1 MLEVA
6 SCSSHLRTEHNLT
19 VPASVHIL
27 PYSSRLMLWI
37 FSYCKIST
45 LFIIEIRNA
54 ASSSM
59 GASMGCY
66 PRICSPLWLD
76 HVVQSISMSAIP
88 SVTSESVSSATSAE
102 SAHAKNGSEIPFTR
116 EMNDSESLTSLQ
128 FQSRVE
134 RLDRA
139 PDMRLSRSIAERAGA
154 GYATQQEYCWAS
166 R

>member
-1 MLEVA
+1 MQLA
-6 SCSSHLRTEHNLT
+6 SQNRTQFGSACVCTYLSPFVSSNGN
-19 VPASVHIL
+19 PCFGFFAC
-27 PYSSRLMLWI
+27 
-37 FSYCKIST
+37 CKLGT
-45 LFIIEIRNA
+45 LFIIQIRNA
-54 ASSSM
+54 ASSST